1 VCRGNPGCTSGPAR
15 WPAGVV
21 PANCLAAVGLAVVVP
36 VEVGSVAVVPV
47 GVRSAV
53 AGLVEVGSA
62 EVGSAEVG
70 LAAGD
75 SEAAGSAEA
84 VHPGGGE
91 TVANWLVDVGAGAG
105 RIGLPRIAIHSTV
118 RCPASCRPDRSAQ
131 AACGAPQWVARRHAV
146 RVVPSER
153 GPGVVRL
160 GAEGSPAARSRRVDA
175 KEAASQPG

>member
-21 PANCLAAVGLAVVVP
+21 PANCLAAVGLAVAGLVVVVP
-36 VEVGSVAVVPV
+36 VGAGSVAVVPV

-53 AGLVEVGSA
+53 AGLV

-131 AACGAPQWVARRHAV
+131 PACGAPQWVARRHAV
-146 RVVPSER
+146 RVLPSER

-160 GAEGSPAARSRRVDA
+160 GAEGSPAARSRQVDA
-175 KEAASQPG
+175 KEAASPPG